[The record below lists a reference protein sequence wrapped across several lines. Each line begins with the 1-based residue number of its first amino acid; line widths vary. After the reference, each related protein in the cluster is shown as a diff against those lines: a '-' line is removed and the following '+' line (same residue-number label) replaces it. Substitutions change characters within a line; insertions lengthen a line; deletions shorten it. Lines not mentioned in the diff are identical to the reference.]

1 MSGQLRTIPLAIA
14 AVGLTVDGREIT
26 EKDINDI
33 VETYSPK
40 KYGARINIDHY
51 ADWSG
56 WKAEALSSVKLNG
69 GMLGDVIEV
78 STSKNEDGVQVLYA
92 ILAPNASFVLLNQAD
107 QHVYF
112 SIERDRNFQ
121 GTGKTYLTG
130 LAVTDYPAS
139 TYTSRAKFSRERGAE
154 NTDVSFLRADLGL
167 FKEEEKP
174 SKKPFFKTLFNKD
187 DDIMP
192 LTDQD
197 KTDIGKAVADSLSP
211 HFKTIADSMTAV
223 AKNTEEE
230 KGQQDEGQGGA
241 QNTEQTE
248 LLNKLNEKFDK
259 QSQEFKQL
267 KDQFNELSKTEADD
281 TTNADDEP
289 TGDDGKYANLL

>member
-1 MSGQLRTIPLAIA
+1 MPGQLRTVPLAIA

-33 VETYSPK
+33 AETYNPK

-56 WKAEALSSVKLNG
+56 WKAEALSSVKVNG

-92 ILAPNASFVLLNQAD
+92 ILAPNASFVQLNQAD

-112 SIERDRNFQ
+112 SMEIDRNFQ
-121 GTGKTYLTG
+121 GSNKTYLTG

-139 TYTSRAKFSRERGAE
+139 TYTSRAKFNKQQGID
-154 NTDVSFLRADLGL
+154 NKDVSFRADLGL
-167 FKEEEKP
+167 HSPDDKTP
-174 SKKPFFKTLFNKD
+174 KKPFFRNLFNKD
-187 DDIMP
+187 EMMP

-197 KTDIGKAVADSLSP
+197 KADIGKAVADTLAP
-211 HFKTIADSMTAV
+211 HFKTIADSMTAFG
-223 AKNTEEE
+223 KNTQQAQ
-230 KGQQDEGQGGA
+230 GQQDEGQGNEA
-241 QNTEQTE
+241 ENTEQTE
-248 LLNKLNEKFDK
+248 LLTKLSKKIEEQGED
-259 QSQEFKQL
+259 FKKLQ
-267 KDQFNELSKTEADD
+267 DQFNALSKTEADN
-281 TTNADDEP
+281 TTDADDEP